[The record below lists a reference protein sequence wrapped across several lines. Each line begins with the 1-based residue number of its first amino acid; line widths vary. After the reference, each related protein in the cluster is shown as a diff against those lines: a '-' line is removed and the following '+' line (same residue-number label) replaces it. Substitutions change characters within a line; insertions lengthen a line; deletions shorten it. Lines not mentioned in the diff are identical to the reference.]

1 MRLDLRRFVTLDLSK
16 SVYHAGVPLNET
28 TKTMTVP
35 QQMCHTQDPHCF
47 KAGGAEHGS

>member
-28 TKTMTVP
+28 TNTMTVS
-35 QQMCHTQDPHCF
+35 QEMCHNKAPHCL
-47 KAGGAEHGS
+47 KSGGAEHGS